1 MKDFLETLELG
12 DEKLKLSKEEIKSI
26 LAKHGEYIKIETD
39 KVEDKYKN
47 QINDNKATIDDLK
60 SQIEK
65 APKSDEME
73 NLKAKIAEY
82 ETKEADRIAKEQQA
96 IKNQNLENNINA
108 VLGDKKFTS
117 KYARDGFVNDI
128 KSELAKP
135 ENEGKGISEIID
147 YLSKDQTGIFESPNK
162 AQDMPGVDNVDTDV
176 SKEDFNKMGY
186 KERLQLK
193 NDNPELFAKL
203 NN

>member
-60 SQIEK
+60 AQIEK

-73 NLKAKIAEY
+73 NLKTKIAEY

-128 KSELAKP
+128 KSELAKS

-147 YLSKDQTGIFESPNK
+147 YLSKDQTGIFENPNK

>member
-1 MKDFLETLELG
+1 MREFLKGLDLDKETIDTIMAEHGKYITELKENNSKLEDEVKGYKDQITELSSKADDNSKVREELETL
-12 DEKLKLSKEEIKSI
+12 
-26 LAKHGEYIKIETD
+26 
-39 KVEDKYKN
+39 KN
-47 QINDNKATIDDLK
+47 T
-60 SQIEK
+60 
-65 APKSDEME
+65 
-73 NLKAKIAEY
+73 IAE
-82 ETKEADRIAKEQQA
+82 ADKKKQEE
-96 IKNQNLENNINA
+96 IKNQNLLNNINA

-128 KSELAKP
+128 KNELAKP
-135 ENEGKGISEIID
+135 ENEGKGISEIVD